1 LKESFVFTQ
10 AEYETLI
17 ATPEKIDAAI
27 AKLDAERKKLLSLR
41 RASRTIHGGEDTPE
55 ATTNESAGS

>member
-1 LKESFVFTQ
+1 LFVFTQ
-10 AEYETLI
+10 AEYEALI

-41 RASRTIHGGEDTPE
+41 RASRTIHGGEDAAE
-55 ATTNESAGS
+55 ATTESAGS